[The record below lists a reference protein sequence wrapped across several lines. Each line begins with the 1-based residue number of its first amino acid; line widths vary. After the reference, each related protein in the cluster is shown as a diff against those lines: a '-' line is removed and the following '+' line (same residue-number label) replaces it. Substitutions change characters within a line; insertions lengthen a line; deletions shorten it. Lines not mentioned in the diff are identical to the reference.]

1 MTKKRLYLLW
11 AGLYILCAGLGF
23 IPGSTDSLQAG
34 VQIILTVLSLLF
46 FLPPMYLACSAK
58 KAGDRDT
65 LRLLRNLAALSLGI
79 TLVTLVLNLAS
90 ALASQWLGDLLH
102 MLLILVS
109 APMVCSGYW
118 AVSLFLWACL
128 LMLCLS
134 AEKKIKK

>member
-1 MTKKRLYLLW
+1 MTKKTVFFIW

-23 IPGSTDSLQAG
+23 IPGLSGSLQPG
-34 VQIILTVLSLLF
+34 IQGILTALSILF
-46 FLPPMYLACSAK
+46 FLPPLYLVYTAK

-65 LRLLRNLAALSLGI
+65 LMLLRNLSALSLAV
-79 TLVTLVLNLAS
+79 TAVTLVLNLAS

-102 MLLILVS
+102 VILILVS
-109 APMVCSGYW
+109 VPMVCSGYW

-134 AEKKIKK
+134 AKKK